1 MQNLNGVDSDSV
13 AISSVAVGLDA
24 VNHGGRP
31 PDSSMCVDIPP
42 SLECPRSSISAEG
55 AHINMKVSISD
66 IAMGDGGITQARV
79 PVGDESLVHGP
90 RVGEATVG
98 ADTRQ
103 GNLSFRDKL
112 LSNTS
117 KNIAPNS
124 LAELDV
130 LVRNEDVRLGGS
142 NTLPEIQFSNMIHEA
157 IDAKLACSL
166 VVRLL
171 GRSIG
176 YQALL
181 NRIQA
186 LWKPRGEFSLIDL
199 DNAYYLVRF
208 AEETGFHNVLTGGP
222 WVIYG
227 SYLTVQPWSRHFST
241 KNDYPSQIVAWVRLS
256 NLPYRYYTKSLFRH
270 IAAAIGKVVRVDY
283 NTSEGKRGHFARLAI
298 VVDLDKPLLSGI
310 IIDGHRQDIEYEG
323 LLEICFRCGKY
334 GHAKEV
340 CGITPPTGTSVEEVI
355 EPRNPEDLYGPWMQ
369 VSQRR
374 RRLGNPRTNVGDVN
388 TGTGKNVVSGSRFA
402 TLIDVS
408 DSVVS
413 VEGSDPTSGDRRMA
427 FISSTAE
434 DNMVGV
440 SRSLSS
446 RTRVQGVT
454 NGVGS
459 DGNVVAQ
466 HSNISLLI
474 HDPLVETTK
483 SDNES
488 SKVSLGTSVLD
499 SMLNPG
505 PRVGK
510 GRILPSSLR
519 GGISKPVTK
528 KPGGAHISKNMGPK
542 QAKRDDRHSSSP
554 SLAAGLSNLMEDLI
568 NAENLERSKVG
579 VLSSDGI
586 GDGDSVSWIQN
597 STFDQGTISTMQG
610 ALDPG
615 FNRSFKLLFRKRKP
629 EIVIVME
636 PRISGSAADRFIR
649 RTGFDRSYRVEA
661 HDFAGGIRVLW
672 NESITID
679 VLAVEALRPANEVAW
694 VLGGDLNVIGSSLE
708 RQGGAHNRAQ
718 ACRYFCDFMLDSGL
732 LDMGFTDPRFT
743 WKRGTLSQRLDRFLC
758 NSDWYVS
765 FPLSEVYHLVKL
777 GSDHRPILLDTC
789 PRVAATGDR
798 PFRYIAAWNEHPDF
812 ANFLKGVWSDS
823 ASMDQNVSLFQQ
835 RSRVW
840 NSEVFGHIGRRKK
853 QLLARIKG
861 LELALENS
869 GNSYLLMLEDELKRE
884 LDSVLSQE
892 ETSFCDPIVCSPSVM
907 VADMVSISGDWDWY
921 RISPL
926 LPSEIRDSIAAV
938 QPPRVG
944 LGADAPEWRW
954 TDTRQFTSSSAYS
967 FLSDMVL
974 GSSDNFWQKV
984 WTLPIPQQIRTFLW
998 ITLHNRNLM
1007 NAERYRRHLAPSAIC
1022 DICGY
1027 HTEDMDHILRH
1038 CVTARGI
1045 WSRVI
1050 RLELFVA
1057 FLQIPFDEWFKCNI
1071 VSTSGPMYGERWK
1084 SMFAIYCWLLSKDRC
1099 SAVLDSDNIP
1109 KEDILARGDRLV
1121 NECVNVFINNMRS
1134 SHSVNTESLQW
1145 SRPAPGWIKGNV
1157 DASVHTANGLAAI
1170 GGVIRDENGDWIVGF
1185 TRPVGHC
1192 SVLLVE
1198 LWVLHDMLARAWSF
1212 GFRRVIIE
1220 TDFLEVIRIL
1230 QRSLNSFSGNGLVA
1244 SLRYWIDQNWELV
1257 VCHSPR
1263 TCNLLADRLATW
1275 GRLNSQDA
1283 LTLSSPPSSLLVVV
1297 EADKSGTRMDP
1308 LELQDWYSNAAAVCF
1323 VLRED
1328 QGEVELLE
1336 MASAGS
1342 EPVGIG

>member
-1 MQNLNGVDSDSV
+1 M
-13 AISSVAVGLDA
+13 
-24 VNHGGRP
+24 
-31 PDSSMCVDIPP
+31 
-42 SLECPRSSISAEG
+42 
-55 AHINMKVSISD
+55 
-66 IAMGDGGITQARV
+66 
-79 PVGDESLVHGP
+79 
-90 RVGEATVG
+90 
-98 ADTRQ
+98 
-103 GNLSFRDKL
+103 GNLWKL
-112 LSNTS
+112 F
-117 KNIAPNS
+117 
-124 LAELDV
+124 D
-130 LVRNEDVRLGGS
+130 GS
-142 NTLPEIQFSNMIHEA
+142 
-157 IDAKLACSL
+157 
-166 VVRLL
+166 
-171 GRSIG
+171 
-176 YQALL
+176 AL
-181 NRIQA
+181 
-186 LWKPRGEFSLIDL
+186 ES
-199 DNAYYLVRF
+199 
-208 AEETGFHNVLTGGP
+208 T
-222 WVIYG
+222 
-227 SYLTVQPWSRHFST
+227 FST
-241 KNDYPSQIVAWVRLS
+241 KNDYPSQIVAWVRLP
-256 NLPYRYYTKSLFRH
+256 NLPYRYYTKSLFHH

-283 NTSEGKRGHFARLAI
+283 NTAEGKRGRFARLAI

-310 IIDGHRQDIEYEG
+310 IIDGHRQYIEYEG
-323 LLEICFRCGKY
+323 LPEICFRCGKY

-374 RRLGNPRTNVGDVN
+374 HRLGNPRTNVGDVN

-402 TLIDVS
+402 TLIDIS
-408 DSVVS
+408 DSMVS
-413 VEGSDPTSGDRRMA
+413 VEGSNPTSGDRRMA
-427 FISSTAE
+427 SISSAAE
-434 DNMVGV
+434 DNLVGV
-440 SRSLSS
+440 SRSPSS

-454 NGVGS
+454 NRVGS

-466 HSNISLLI
+466 HSDISLLI
-474 HDPLVETTK
+474 QDPLVEKTK

-488 SKVSLGTSVLD
+488 SKVSLGTSVRVASQGRVAAAKTSLNADKHAAVQVLD
-499 SMLNPG
+499 STLNPG

-528 KPGGAHISKNMGPK
+528 KPG
-542 QAKRDDRHSSSP
+542 
-554 SLAAGLSNLMEDLI
+554 AGLSNLMEDLT

-586 GDGDSVSWIQN
+586 GDGDVVSWIQN
-597 STFDQGTISTMQG
+597 STFDQGTVSTMQ
-610 ALDPG
+610 
-615 FNRSFKLLFRKRKP
+615 LLVRKRKP

-636 PRISGSAADRFIR
+636 PHISGSAADRFIR

-661 HDFAGGIRVLW
+661 HGFAGGIWVLW
-672 NESITID
+672 KESITID
-679 VLAVEALRPANEVAW
+679 VLAVSNQYVHCFCSSSGEEVSFFATFVYASPDVVKRRDLWPQLEALRPANEVAW

-718 ACRYFCDFMLDSGL
+718 ACHYFCDFMFDSGL
-732 LDMGFTDPRFT
+732 LDMGFTGPRFT
-743 WKRGTLSQRLDRFLC
+743 WKRGTLSQRLDRCLC

-765 FPLSEVYHLVKL
+765 FPLSEVCHLVKL
-777 GSDHRPILLDTC
+777 GSDHHPILLDTC

-853 QLLARIKG
+853 LFLARIKG
-861 LELALENS
+861 VELALENS
-869 GNSYLLMLEDELKRE
+869 GNPYLLMLEDELKRE

-892 ETSFCDPIVCSPSVM
+892 ESLWYQKARTQWIENEDCNTTFFHMAATVRKRHNHIHMLRLDDGSWCDDHEQLKGHAIHFFKKLFTSKHAHQRVWDLTSSFFQFRASDVCSPSVM
-907 VADMVSISGDWDWY
+907 VADMVSVSGDWDWS

-926 LPSEIRDSIAAV
+926 LPSEIRDSIAVV

-967 FLSDMVL
+967 FLSDMVS

-984 WTLPIPQQIRTFLW
+984 WTLPIPQRIRKFLW
-998 ITLHNRNLM
+998 ITLHNRNLT
-1007 NAERYRRHLAPSAIC
+1007 NAERYRRHLALTAIC
-1022 DICGY
+1022 DICDY

-1050 RLELFVA
+1050 RPELLVA
-1057 FLQIPFDEWFKCNI
+1057 FLQIPFDEWFNCNL
-1071 VSTSGPMYGERWK
+1071 VSTSRPMYGERWK
-1084 SMFAIYCWLLSKDRC
+1084 PRFAIYCWLLWKDRC

-1109 KEDILARGDRLV
+1109 KEDILARCDRLV

-1134 SHSVNTESLQW
+1134 SHSVNTDSLHW

-1170 GGVIRDENGDWIVGF
+1170 GGVIRDENEDWIMGF
-1185 TRPVGHC
+1185 TRPVGRC
-1192 SVLLVE
+1192 SVLLAE
-1198 LWVLHDMLARAWSF
+1198 LER
-1212 GFRRVIIE
+1212 
-1220 TDFLEVIRIL
+1220 
-1230 QRSLNSFSGNGLVA
+1230 GLLVFDGS
-1244 SLRYWIDQNWELV
+1244 SLRRAVW
-1257 VCHSPR
+1257 
-1263 TCNLLADRLATW
+1263 RLATW

-1283 LTLSSPPSSLLVVV
+1283 LTLSSPPSSLLAVV
-1297 EADKSGTRMDP
+1297 EADKSDTRMDP
-1308 LELQDWYSNAAAVCF
+1308 LELQDWYGNAAAVCF
-1323 VLRED
+1323 ALRKD

-1336 MASAGS
+1336 MASTDS
-1342 EPVGIG
+1342 EHVGIGFIGLRRLYKIYKWTVHRGAERLGRQSWRHAWAEQSNNGTTRIAHRRLVETSKNRRQMSIQGYVPMKMSAMEKEGGKGVWRG